1 MSRDPSF
8 IAAGI
13 RVLEHYRQVELKKLE
28 QARKQSE
35 ASRIS
40 STRPVIRSR

>member
-1 MSRDPSF
+1 MSRDPSM

-13 RVLEHYRQVELKKLE
+13 RVLEHYKAVELKKLE

-35 ASRIS
+35 ASRTS
-40 STRPVIRSR
+40 STRPIFSSR